1 MRACCA
7 PFPLEPGNSY
17 CATTVASDII
27 RVAIGLNLNYL
38 SYVNIA
44 LCSINITDFGR
55 EMRALNESISYCSMG
70 DIDYQTNVCKFIKN
84 EYLNRAKR

>member
-1 MRACCA
+1 MRACCV

-27 RVAIGLNLNYL
+27 RVLNAIGLNLNYL

-44 LCSINITDFGR
+44 LCFTNIANLGR
-55 EMRALNESISYCSMG
+55 E
-70 DIDYQTNVCKFIKN
+70 K
-84 EYLNRAKR
+84 